1 VDYEQLERI
10 RRKKKSQEYFM
21 DMSNEDKLEYVKES
35 ATELGA
41 TISEKTVEVYNT
53 VSDYSGQAGE
63 AIGNW
68 FSGLMSQ

>member
-1 VDYEQLERI
+1 
-10 RRKKKSQEYFM
+10 
-21 DMSNEDKLEYVKES
+21 MSNEDKLEYVKES

-41 TISEKTVEVYNT
+41 TISEKTVEYSTTVYNT